1 MKNKPEVS
9 VVLKIA
15 ASLLVIAITSIIYV
29 TQLNQTVNFN
39 MLNTIN
45 ELAQHDKKSMEAF
58 IQSCWS
64 DLEEIT
70 LRFEIYDCR
79 TIPALETRISQEC
92 ATSNFTHLYLIGDDD
107 TVYTDDIENIDTQP
121 DLLSCFAEGEKKFV
135 TSWEDSEKYLLYGI
149 LLDNF
154 EVEGKKMYALL

>member
-70 LRFEIYDCR
+70 LDRK
-79 TIPALETRISQEC
+79 S
-92 ATSNFTHLYLIGDDD
+92 
-107 TVYTDDIENIDTQP
+107 V
-121 DLLSCFAEGEKKFV
+121 V
-135 TSWEDSEKYLLYGI
+135 
-149 LLDNF
+149 
-154 EVEGKKMYALL
+154 